1 MKIHK
6 IKNQKVTDVIKLNSS
21 SNGNP
26 KYKFLFEGGGVA
38 FTPSDAGW
46 VYSFSQH
53 TFLDQWVDISYH
65 VTPSR
70 VNFLDSIKLNE
81 DHNEDNL
88 VISGID
94 EVINTDDN
102 VQEDQ

>member
-6 IKNQKVTDVIKLNSS
+6 IQNQKVTDVRRLNNSV
-21 SNGNP
+21 NGNP
-26 KYKFLFEGGGVA
+26 RYKFMFEGGGVA
-38 FTPSDAGW
+38 YTTSDAGW

-70 VNFLDSIKLNE
+70 VNFLESITLNKTVTE
-81 DHNEDNL
+81 EGNDNE
-88 VISGID
+88 
-94 EVINTDDN
+94 
-102 VQEDQ
+102 

>member
-1 MKIHK
+1 MKKIHK
-6 IKNQKVTDVIKLNSS
+6 IQNQKVTDVKRLNNSV
-21 SNGNP
+21 NGNP
-26 KYKFLFEGGGVA
+26 RYKFVFESGTPYELVA

-70 VNFLDSIKLNE
+70 VNFLDSITLNK
-81 DHNEDNL
+81 
-88 VISGID
+88 
-94 EVINTDDN
+94 
-102 VQEDQ
+102 QEEK

>member
-6 IKNQKVTDVIKLNSS
+6 IKNQYVTGVQRLNNSV
-21 SNGNP
+21 NGNP

-38 FTPSDAGW
+38 TTPSDAGW
-46 VYSFSQH
+46 VYAFSQH

-70 VNFLDSIKLNE
+70 VNFLDSITLNK
-81 DHNEDNL
+81 
-88 VISGID
+88 
-94 EVINTDDN
+94 
-102 VQEDQ
+102 QEEK